1 MGRLGLQRPAY
12 LPQPRIR
19 PPEMTL
25 ALNPLS
31 RFVLRVILWLPL
43 CFAAWYFS
51 SILWTLP
58 VAQGSSLISA
68 WLFPDL
74 VEGLYQRGNLL
85 QVVSAVAVP
94 MPEQGPGAVGEL
106 VFTINPLSYGY
117 SIPLYT
123 ALVLASPAEDATRAL
138 RWLLGT
144 LLLFAFQLFG
154 VLTNVLKI
162 LLLDLQA
169 ETAAVLSMPGWS
181 HELLVIAYQF
191 GYLILPPVAPIVLWV
206 GQFQTQL
213 LDLTATPQTSA
224 RR

>member
-1 MGRLGLQRPAY
+1 MLHVRPD
-12 LPQPRIR
+12 PIP
-19 PPEMTL
+19 
-25 ALNPLS
+25 
-31 RFVLRVILWLPL
+31 
-43 CFAAWYFS
+43 C
-51 SILWTLP
+51 
-58 VAQGSSLISA
+58 
-68 WLFPDL
+68 
-74 VEGLYQRGNLL
+74 
-85 QVVSAVAVP
+85 
-94 MPEQGPGAVGEL
+94 EQGPGAVGEL

-117 SIPLYT
+117 NIPLYT
-123 ALVLASPAEDATRAL
+123 ALVLASPAEDAIRAL

-181 HELLVIAYQF
+181 NELLVIAYQF

-213 LDLTATPQTSA
+213 LDLTATPETSA
-224 RR
+224 GR